1 MILNDG
7 ITTIELNDDLRWIDE
22 FGFSP
27 ITQNIE
33 RTISGAQVIQEG
45 VLIKGRPITLSGGVG
60 VWMPKSVL
68 NQLYDMAMQPN
79 VTATLTMA
87 DGRVFKVTF
96 NRNGTESPIRGEPVH
111 RQTIESD
118 ATMYEN
124 ITLKLMEIA

>member
-1 MILNDG
+1 MLLSDG
-7 ITTIELNDDLRWIDE
+7 VTNIELNDDLRWIDE

-27 ITQNIE
+27 VTQNID

-60 VWMPKSVL
+60 VWMPKSVM

-87 DGRVFKVTF
+87 DARVFKVTF
-96 NRNGTESPIRGEPVH
+96 SRNGTESPINGEPVH

-118 ATMYEN
+118 DTMYEN

>member
-7 ITTIELNDDLRWIDE
+7 TTTIELNDDLRWIDE

-45 VLIKGRPITLSGGVG
+45 FLIKGRPITLSGGVG